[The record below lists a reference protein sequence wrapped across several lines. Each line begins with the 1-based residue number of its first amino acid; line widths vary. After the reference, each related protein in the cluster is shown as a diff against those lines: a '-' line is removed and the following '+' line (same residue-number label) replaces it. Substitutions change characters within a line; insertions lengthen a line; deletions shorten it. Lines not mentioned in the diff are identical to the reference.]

1 MVLPLYD
8 NDPLDQNPYA
18 FVTWSLIAVN
28 VLVFLVQLGAS
39 PDTELAMTR
48 DLAVIPA
55 AITGQL
61 TLGGN
66 LPPIFSVFTYMFLH
80 GSWSHIIGNMLFLWV
95 LGDNI
100 EDAMGSV
107 RFFFFYLLCGVAGGL
122 MHVFVYP
129 DSNVPLVGA
138 SGAVAGVVAAY
149 FMLRPC
155 AKILVLVFGIVPLRL
170 GSAWVLG
177 FWALAQVANVLS
189 PGKGDTAWWAHIGGM
204 LVGAVLVVA
213 LRRPEL
219 PLFECMRPGDA
230 LHVHAAVPPE
240 KRRWGSR

>member
-8 NDPLDQNPYA
+8 TDPLDENPYA
-18 FVTWSLIAVN
+18 FVTWSLILINIA
-28 VLVFLVQLGAS
+28 VFLIQLGVS
-39 PDTELAMTR
+39 PDTDLVMTR
-48 DLAVIPA
+48 DLALIPA
-55 AITGQL
+55 AVTGKL

-107 RFFFFYLLCGVAGGL
+107 RFFFFYILCGAAGGL
-122 MHVFVYP
+122 MHVFIYP

-155 AKILVLVFGIVPLRL
+155 ARILVLAFGIVPLRL

-204 LVGAVLVVA
+204 LVGAVLVVI

-230 LHVHAAVPPE
+230 LHVHAAVPSE

>member
-1 MVLPLYD
+1 MVIPIYD
-8 NDPLDQNPYA
+8 NDPLEKSHRAYVN
-18 FVTWSLIAVN
+18 WLLIAVT
-28 VLVFLVQLGAS
+28 VAAFLVQINAS
-39 PDTELAMTR
+39 DDTVLAMTR
-48 DLAVIPA
+48 DYALIPA
-55 AITGQL
+55 AITGKV

-66 LPPIFSVFTYMFLH
+66 LPPILSVFTYMFLH

-100 EDAMGSV
+100 EDALGAV
-107 RFFFFYLLCGVAGGL
+107 RFLLFYFLCGAAGGL
-122 MHVFVYP
+122 MHLLVYP
-129 DSNVPLVGA
+129 DSTVPLVGA

-149 FMLRPC
+149 FILRPC
-155 AKILVLVFGIVPLRL
+155 ARILVLAFGLVPLRL

-177 FWALAQVANVLS
+177 FWALAQVWNVLT
-189 PGKGDTAWWAHIGGM
+189 PHKGDTAWWAHIGGM
-204 LVGAVLVVA
+204 LAGAVLVVL

-230 LHVHAAVPPE
+230 LHVHANVPPE

>member
-1 MVLPLYD
+1 MVIPIYD
-8 NDPLDQNPYA
+8 NDPLEKSHRAYVN
-18 FVTWSLIAVN
+18 WSLIVINIA
-28 VLVFLVQLGAS
+28 VFLVQINAS
-39 PDTELAMTR
+39 EDTALALAR
-48 DLAVIPA
+48 DYALIPA
-55 AITGQL
+55 AITGKV

-66 LPPIFSVFTYMFLH
+66 LPPILSVFTYMFLH
-80 GSWSHIIGNMLFLWV
+80 GGWSHIIGNMLFLWV

-107 RFFFFYLLCGVAGGL
+107 RFFFFYMLCGAAGGL
-122 MHVFVYP
+122 AHLFVYP
-129 DSNVPLVGA
+129 DSVVPLVGA

-155 AKILVLVFGIVPLRL
+155 AKILVLVFGFVPLRL

-177 FWALAQVANVLS
+177 FWALTQVWHVLS
-189 PGKGDTAWWAHIGGM
+189 PSQGATAWWAHIGGM
-204 LVGAVLVVA
+204 IMGAVLVVA

-219 PLFECMRPGDA
+219 RLFDRMRPGDA
-230 LHVHAAVPPE
+230 LHVHASIPAE